1 MLHPISINDLITTS
15 DIVPKRIKDYVYWN
29 SYYSWLYSLV
39 TSELEKDYS
48 KLLIH
53 LWETPFISLLP
64 NDENREFDGLALRAE
79 YCNTVIFMDKNIL
92 QNYRVSCLEVL
103 IALSRRMNFELS
115 NTPFMKTTQECF
127 WELIHNLRLHYFHN
141 ANYEPRGRVE
151 ECDDIVQHWLHRKYL
166 NNGIGGLFPLR
177 RPKTNQTVTEIWYQ
191 MMAYLEENYHI

>member
-92 QNYRVSCLEVL
+92 QNYRVSCL
-103 IALSRRMNFELS
+103 F
-115 NTPFMKTTQECF
+115 F
-127 WELIHNLRLHYFHN
+127 
-141 ANYEPRGRVE
+141 
-151 ECDDIVQHWLHRKYL
+151 
-166 NNGIGGLFPLR
+166 
-177 RPKTNQTVTEIWYQ
+177 
-191 MMAYLEENYHI
+191 